1 MHLFDFGNALRIR
14 AYDSASGALVESIS
28 HAEMRDSF
36 GIVQLSGKPGEKPKH
51 SKPSVRELGAR
62 RQWDNLFSF
71 CQLGSHDG
79 GRGLTMSSTMAH
91 RWRWCLFD

>member
-14 AYDSASGALVESIS
+14 AYDSASGVFVESTS

-36 GIVQLSGKPGEKPKH
+36 RIVQLSGKPGEKLNCKA
-51 SKPSVRELGAR
+51 SVRELEAR
-62 RQWDNLFSF
+62 RQWDSLFSF

-79 GRGLTMSSTMAH
+79 GRGLTMSSTIAH
-91 RWRWCLFD
+91 RWIWCLFD